1 MNDKIN
7 IILEKDEAIVLFDFL
22 ARFNQNDNK
31 EVFEDQAEQ
40 KILWDIESILEKQLT
55 EPLLPNYKDKKN
67 GPALRSPRRSAKSPD
82 FVADK

>member
-7 IILEKDEAIVLFDFL
+7 IILAKDEAIVLFDFL

-55 EPLLPNYKDKKN
+55 
-67 GPALRSPRRSAKSPD
+67 
-82 FVADK
+82 

>member
-40 KILWDIESILEKQLT
+40 KILWDIEYILEKQLT
-55 EPLLPNYKDKKN
+55 EPLLPNYKEIISEARNKIRGEK
-67 GPALRSPRRSAKSPD
+67 
-82 FVADK
+82 